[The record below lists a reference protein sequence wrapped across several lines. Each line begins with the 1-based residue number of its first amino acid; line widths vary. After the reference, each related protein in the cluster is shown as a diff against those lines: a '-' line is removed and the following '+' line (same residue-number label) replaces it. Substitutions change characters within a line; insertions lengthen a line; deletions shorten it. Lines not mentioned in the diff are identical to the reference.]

1 MPIVSILTRQEACN
15 LTPFDAPTIA
25 MPSHL
30 SLPAALPRRRCA
42 LARHGVACLLGAML
56 LLGGCSEPKVVRS
69 PADVRAQIVRL
80 LPARL
85 ADRKGWSSD
94 LYAAFASLDVEPTTR
109 NLCAALA
116 ITEQESG
123 FRVDPAVPGLP
134 GIALAEIERRAG
146 QHAIPAFVVRGALQ
160 ISSPDGRSYAQRLAA
175 VRTEQD
181 LSHLY
186 DDFIGSVPLGKR
198 LLGGAN
204 PVRTGGPMQVSI
216 AFAERYAHAHDYP
229 YPTGSNIRQEV
240 FTRRGGLY
248 FGVAHLLDYPA
259 SYPQALYRFA
269 DYNAGFYASRNAAF
283 QQALQLAS
291 GIHIPLDGDLVA
303 YGSDGNTPGATEMA
317 VRVLAG
323 PLQVTP
329 SQIHRVLQ
337 TGETEKFEHSRLYE
351 AVYAMAEQQAHHR
364 LPRAILPRITLD
376 SPKITRKLTTQWFAN
391 AVDGRY
397 RRCLAR
403 DSRR

>member
-1 MPIVSILTRQEACN
+1 L
-15 LTPFDAPTIA
+15 
-25 MPSHL
+25 
-30 SLPAALPRRRCA
+30 RC
-42 LARHGVACLLGAML
+42 VAGALGAIL
-56 LLGGCSEPKVVRS
+56 ALTSCSQPK
-69 PADVRAQIVRL
+69 PARNPVAVRAQIVRL
-80 LPARL
+80 LPAKL

-94 LYAAFASLDVEPTTR
+94 LYAAFASLGVEPTTH

-134 GIALAEIERRAG
+134 KIALAEIERRAA
-146 QHAIPAFVVRGALQ
+146 QHGIPAFVVRGALLV
-160 ISSPDGRSYAQRLAA
+160 SSPDGRSYEQRLAT

-216 AFAERYAHAHDYP
+216 TFAEQYARAHDYP
-229 YPTGSNIRQEV
+229 YPTQSSLRHEV

-248 FGVAHLLDYPA
+248 FGVAHLLDYPT

-291 GIHIPLDGDLVA
+291 GIRIPLDGDLVA
-303 YGSDGNTPGATEMA
+303 YGSRGSSPGATEMA
-317 VRVLAG
+317 VRALAG

-329 SQIHRVLQ
+329 AQIHRVLQ
-337 TGETEKFEHSRLYE
+337 TGELEKFEHSRLYE
-351 AVYAMAEQQAHHR
+351 AVYALAEQQAHHR
-364 LPRAILPRITLD
+364 LPRAILPRINLD

-397 RRCLAR
+397 RRCLAKA
-403 DSRR
+403 SGS

>member
-1 MPIVSILTRQEACN
+1 MASTTVVL
-15 LTPFDAPTIA
+15 LA
-25 MPSHL
+25 ML
-30 SLPAALPRRRCA
+30 A
-42 LARHGVACLLGAML
+42 LA
-56 LLGGCSEPKVVRS
+56 GCSEPTVVRS
-69 PADVRAQIVRL
+69 PVEVRAQITRL
-80 LPARL
+80 LPATL
-85 ADRKGWSSD
+85 ADRKGWSND

-123 FRVDPAVPGLP
+123 FRADPAVPGLP
-134 GIALAEIERRAG
+134 KIALAEIERRAA
-146 QHAIPAFVVRGALQ
+146 QHAIPAFVVRGALL
-160 ISSPDGRSYAQRLAA
+160 IDSPDGRSYEQRLAA

-186 DDFIGSVPLGKR
+186 DDFIGSVPLGRR

-216 AFAERYAHAHDYP
+216 AFAEQYARAHDYP
-229 YPTGSNIRQEV
+229 YPTQSTIRHEV

-248 FGVAHLLDYPA
+248 FGIAHLLDYPT
-259 SYPQALYRFA
+259 SYPKALYRFA

-303 YGSDGNTPGATEMA
+303 YGSGHGSGPGATEMA
-317 VRVLAG
+317 VRSLAG
-323 PLQVTP
+323 PLHVTP
-329 SQIHRVLQ
+329 AQIHRVLQ
-337 TGETEKFEHSRLYE
+337 TGESTKFERSRLYE
-351 AVYAMAEQQAHHR
+351 AVYALAEQQAGHR

-403 DSRR
+403 ATAGRVAP